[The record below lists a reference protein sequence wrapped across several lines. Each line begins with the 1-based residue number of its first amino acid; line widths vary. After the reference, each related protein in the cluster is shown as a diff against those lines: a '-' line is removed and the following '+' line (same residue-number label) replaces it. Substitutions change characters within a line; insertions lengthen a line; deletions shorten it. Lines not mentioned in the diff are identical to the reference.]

1 MRIVAWLWG
10 FQFLLDD
17 QASLELLQYWAD
29 PKQSPIL
36 AFMPCS
42 SVCEV
47 PHPSLPTKVERVV

>member
-47 PHPSLPTKVERVV
+47 SHPSLPTKVERVV